1 MINFRYPTLLQQ
13 LIRIIMCVL
22 ILTPAY
28 SRAENTQKKTIVGL
42 YQCKN
47 ITHGYDRQLT
57 ISLNPNIPPLNERI
71 FIFQLLFSGDSKQI
85 TGQSKGHM
93 LYDMDKNIAVDY
105 VENLQNKKIKGPG
118 LMYFHFSGSTDVNFN
133 AFFFE
138 PNLNKIG
145 EYHCQQ
151 ARDQNKATSP
161 S

>member
-1 MINFRYPTLLQQ
+1 MINFFCPILLQQ
-13 LIRIIMCVL
+13 LLRIIICIS

-28 SRAENTQKKTIVGL
+28 SWAENTPQKMIIGR

-57 ISLNPNIPPLNERI
+57 IRLNPNTPPLNER
-71 FIFQLLFSGDSKQI
+71 FFVFQLLFTGDSKHI

-93 LYDMDKNIAVDY
+93 LYDVNKHIAVDY

-118 LMYFHFSGSTDVNFN
+118 LIYFQFSGSTDVSFN

-138 PNLNKIG
+138 PSLNKIG
-145 EYHCQQ
+145 EYHCKKSPEITKQQ
-151 ARDQNKATSP
+151 
-161 S
+161 

>member
-1 MINFRYPTLLQQ
+1 MELLNLFYPTRLQQ
-13 LIRIIMCVL
+13 LIRIIICIS

-28 SRAENTQKKTIVGL
+28 SWAENTQKKTIIGL

-57 ISLNPNIPPLNERI
+57 IRLNPNIPPLNER
-71 FIFQLLFSGDSKQI
+71 FFVFQLLFTGDSKHI

-105 VENLQNKKIKGPG
+105 VENKNNKKIKGPG
-118 LMYFHFSGSTDVNFN
+118 LMYFHFSGSTDMSFN
-133 AFFFE
+133 TFFFE
-138 PNLNKIG
+138 PSLNKIG
-145 EYHCQQ
+145 EYHCE
-151 ARDQNKATSP
+151 KS